1 MSNRARELQQLSN
14 DNWGVSC
21 SLISGDAR
29 TSPTHTPEHNASP
42 TVTPAKITDIQPFE
56 EYAVDEHSLPPNLET
71 RRKKKAGS
79 VTMDED
85 RSTGETISLFDSK
98 FMRKC
103 GAKRKFSAEDG
114 ESLFESTPAED
125 DGFEFTRPNSS
136 PKKLV
141 SKSDQSPVKRRPQ
154 SRVGTTGIGQPKRKV
169 LEPSM

>member
-1 MSNRARELQQLSN
+1 MNNRARELQQLSN
-14 DNWGVSC
+14 DISRVSC
-21 SLISGDAR
+21 SPGSGDAT
-29 TSPTHTPEHNASP
+29 TSPRHTPEQDTSP
-42 TVTPAKITDIQPFE
+42 TVTPGKITDIQPFE
-56 EYAVDEHSLPPNLET
+56 EYAVGEHSLPPNLET

-79 VTMDED
+79 VTMEED
-85 RSTGETISLFDSK
+85 RPFGETISLFDSK
-98 FMRKC
+98 FVRKC

-125 DGFEFTRPNSS
+125 DGFEFTRPIPS
-136 PKKLV
+136 PKNPV